1 MVDARF
7 LAREKKF
14 IVHARVG
21 SRLVSAF
28 LSQTGRL
35 TETLRPGTPII
46 MRRTSGKVKFPFEV
60 LVAREGEAHV
70 VIDSRVPNMVAA
82 EALEAHL
89 IRPLSPYARVLR
101 EQRVGDHRIDFVLEG
116 TSPTYL
122 EVKGCTLKV
131 GSSALYPDAPTERGR
146 EHLKT
151 LADLQGRGIS
161 TTLLFMAMRPDVT
174 SFRVNSAMDPEFGEL
189 LRKDVAAGTQV
200 ISYSAIFSK
209 GQVKLYRRLRLALK
223 RSQNE

>member
-1 MVDARF
+1 MNARF

-14 IVHARVG
+14 IVHARVD
-21 SRLVSAF
+21 SLVVSAF

-35 TETLRPGTPII
+35 TEILRPGTSII

-60 LVAREGEAHV
+60 LVAQDGETHV
-70 VIDSRVPNMVAA
+70 VIDSRVPNLIAG

-89 IRPLSPYARVLR
+89 IKPLSPYTRVLR
-101 EQRVGDHRIDFVLEG
+101 ERWVGDHRIDFLLDG
-116 TSPTYL
+116 PSPNYL

-146 EHLKT
+146 EHLRM
-151 LADLQGRGIS
+151 LAHLQGRGIS

-174 SFRVNSAMDPEFGEL
+174 SFGVNSAMDPEFGEL
-189 LRKDVAAGTQV
+189 LRRNMAAGTQV
-200 ISYSAIFSK
+200 ISYSTIFSK

-223 RSQNE
+223 